1 MLEPSNYREVFV
13 ASTTT
18 VFGVTETRWLDET
31 QQQAWQALLV
41 FFRRGVPALERT
53 FKAHDLLVVHFSILV
68 ALSEAPE
75 KTLGLSEL
83 ADFANVSQSRLTHR
97 LRTLIER
104 GEVVIEPDPIDKRA
118 KNATLTAAG
127 QDRLDL
133 VTPTHAEDVQQ
144 LFFDHLD
151 PHETEVLAGALAKVA
166 RSLCAHEQFGRG
178 EVLGE

>member
-1 MLEPSNYREVFV
+1 MLESSTYREVFV

-31 QQQAWQALLV
+31 QQQAWQAMLV

-53 FKAHDLLVVHFSILV
+53 FKEHDLLVVHFSILV
-68 ALSEAPE
+68 ALSEAPG
-75 KTLGLSEL
+75 KSLGLSEL
-83 ADFANVSQSRLTHR
+83 ADFSNLSQSRLTHR
-97 LRTLIER
+97 LRALVEG

-127 QDRLDL
+127 QARLDL
-133 VTPTHAEDVQQ
+133 VTPSHAEDVQQ

-151 PHETEVLAGALAKVA
+151 PHETEVLAGALSKVA
-166 RSLCAHEQFGRG
+166 RNLCTHEQFARD
-178 EVLGE
+178 EARSD